1 MRFLI
6 DAQLPPVLGHLF
18 VAAGHSYKH
27 VAQVALIRSDD
38 LGVWR
43 YATTQSSVIV
53 SKDEDFP
60 KLKALDPS
68 GPQVVWLR
76 VGNCSNRA
84 LVRWFQPLLPDV
96 IDRLSTGEG
105 IIEVI

>member
-1 MRFLI
+1 MRFLV

-18 VAAGHSYKH
+18 VATGHSYEH
-27 VAQVALIRSDD
+27 VAQVALIRGDD
-38 LGVWR
+38 IGVWR
-43 YATTQSSVIV
+43 YATQHACVIV

-60 KLKALDPS
+60 TLKALDPS

-84 LVRWFQPLLPDV
+84 LSRELLEA
-96 IDRLSTGEG
+96 RLSESFSSQRPRIDTPN
-105 IIEVI
+105 